1 MLDTTAITCQAPFG
15 CACTPLQRFSHQ
27 GKIPESRFP
36 SGREMGLR
44 AALPSSPR
52 VGRCRPLSPG
62 HIVSRG
68 RTRAPAAGAGIVLR
82 GPRFLARSKGAAGAR
97 DTAPL
102 PFDLRLPERVAA
114 SSRPLRPL
122 EASGWTSLGSLIAC
136 HAPPRAGARWRRG
149 SLLEHK
155 EEERRYRSMCLD
167 LRAPAR

>member
-1 MLDTTAITCQAPFG
+1 MLDTTAITSQAPFG

-27 GKIPESRFP
+27 VKIPESRFP

-52 VGRCRPLSPG
+52 VGRCRLLSPG

-102 PFDLRLPERVAA
+102 PFDLRLPERLAA
-114 SSRPLRPL
+114 SSRPLPPP
-122 EASGWTSLGSLIAC
+122 EAPGWSALGSLNAC
-136 HAPPRAGARWRRG
+136 PSP
-149 SLLEHK
+149 S
-155 EEERRYRSMCLD
+155 
-167 LRAPAR
+167 PARADVPRGA